1 MPRTKGSTNTKST
14 TKRTTTTASV
24 DSQIKS
30 ITADIDALSS
40 TLKEKRTELRKL
52 KRNQTNAEKTK
63 ILAAVS
69 ASGKSYNEI
78 MSFLCSVEPAKTK

>member
-1 MPRTKGSTNTKST
+1 MPRTKGSTTKST
-14 TKRTTTTASV
+14 TAKRTTTTPTVNA
-24 DSQIKS
+24 QIKS
-30 ITADIDALSS
+30 ITADIDSLSS

-69 ASGKSYNEI
+69 ASGKSYSEI
-78 MSFLCSVEPAKTK
+78 MSFLCSVEPQKTK